1 MPHRTVALLDADAK
15 LIRLMLQLRVA
26 LWTSHGARAI
36 LAGGD
41 AVVLDHS
48 LEVEAIDAALRLLGI
63 EAPALSSGQR

>member
-63 EAPALSSGQR
+63 EAPALSAGQR